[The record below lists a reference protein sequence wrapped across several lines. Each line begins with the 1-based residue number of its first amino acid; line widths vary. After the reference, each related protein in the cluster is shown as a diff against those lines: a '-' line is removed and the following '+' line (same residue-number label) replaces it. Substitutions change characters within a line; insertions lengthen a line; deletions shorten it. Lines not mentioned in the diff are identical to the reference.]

1 MKKSIPWRRLFAG
14 SILAGILLS
23 AGRVQAQE
31 VRWLTDY
38 NAARKAATE
47 KNLPIL
53 VEFETE
59 NCFWCRKL
67 EGTTLVDPRIVQILN
82 EKFIALKVDAHKD
95 PQLAEAL
102 RIQAYPTIVMAG
114 SDGKIIGTLEGFV
127 EAGRFQEHL
136 LRILGGLNN
145 PAWIARDF
153 EEASKAVA
161 AGDYAKAIA
170 LIKNI
175 IEDGKDRPQQVK
187 ARQML
192 HDLEQQAAGLLARAR
207 QMDEK
212 GQTPQ
217 AIHTLSGLLKSY
229 AGTQAAVESGKLL
242 DVLSSR
248 PEFKVQIRGHRA
260 RELLAQAREDYRTQQ
275 YLCCLDRCE
284 SLSRNYSDLPEG
296 VEATQLAAEIKNNT
310 AWMQQA
316 CESLSERLGGLYLS
330 LAETYIQKGQPQ
342 AGMNYLER
350 VTQMLPGTVQA
361 ETAQV
366 RLSAMQGQSAW
377 RTGYKKP

>member
-310 AWMQQA
+310 AWKQQA